1 MSDMSEQTSID
12 IERLLRQ
19 ALQPVDPPESL
30 SQRLEAT
37 LTSLTELAAEE
48 LDSWE
53 LSAMRDPRNWVRP
66 AAAVAVGTAAG
77 AGLVVLRV
85 RAQQKRRKA
94 QGRSPGQLAERVV
107 REALRDLQK
116 VAGRR

>member
-1 MSDMSEQTSID
+1 MADMSEHASTE

-19 ALQPVDPPESL
+19 ALRPVDPPASL
-30 SQRLEAT
+30 STRLEAT
-37 LTSLTELAAEE
+37 LTSLTELAAGE
-48 LDSWE
+48 LESWE
-53 LSAMRDPRNWVRP
+53 LSAMRDPRNWARP

-77 AGLVVLRV
+77 AGLVVLRA
-85 RAQQKRRKA
+85 RAQQMRRKA

-107 REALRDLQK
+107 REALRDLRK